1 VSASERR
8 SSFAEPFSLRLV
20 FVSSTAWND
29 AELEIELA
37 LAVVVRGTGQIYVD
51 IGLPLTMALLTLSPG
66 FSSFGVLC

>member
-8 SSFAEPFSLRLV
+8 SSFEEPFSLRLV

-29 AELEIELA
+29 AELELA